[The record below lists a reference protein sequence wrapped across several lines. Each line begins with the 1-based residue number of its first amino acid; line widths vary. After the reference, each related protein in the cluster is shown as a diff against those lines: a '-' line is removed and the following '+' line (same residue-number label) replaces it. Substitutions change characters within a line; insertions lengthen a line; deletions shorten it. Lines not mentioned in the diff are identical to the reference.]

1 MTRKVLAF
9 TFAFI
14 AAAAIAAWVSSLLFK
29 PRHQKGG
36 PDVNAVERRQPIP
49 VPPIKFTDMTAQSG
63 ITFRH
68 TNGATGSK
76 LLPETMGGGVVIFDY
91 DGDGRPDILF
101 VQSGR
106 LPGDGSKDPPPT
118 MALYRNLGGFKFQD
132 VTREAGLD
140 KPMYGMGVCV
150 GDFDN
155 DGRPDIFVSCIGK
168 HHLFRN
174 VDGKKFT
181 DVTDAAGVGGGPD
194 LPWGVSREQFLS
206 WKDPIPFGS
215 SCTFVDYDGDGKL
228 DLFVCH
234 YIEWAPKIDLGV
246 NATLAGLGRAYVP
259 PVDFNGAQC
268 KLYRN
273 FGNGKFQDVSKEAGI
288 EVFRATGIGSGARQ
302 RAVGKCLGVIV
313 CDPDEDGWPDLIVA
327 NDGTPN
333 FYFQNRPDGSGG
345 RKFVECGA
353 DLGVALPDDARAR
366 GGMGID
372 YGQILPNI
380 SAAIIANFANEPD
393 TLLKLQ
399 PTAPPT
405 QPNQA
410 RDLFFTDAALTYGL
424 TGPSRTPLKFGA
436 FFFDC
441 DLDGRLDLL
450 TCNGHIEPEI
460 ESVTG
465 GNKYAQPAQL
475 YWNTGREKPAFE
487 PVTEATAGKDLFRP
501 IVGRGS
507 AFADLDGDG
516 KLDVVLCANNGPP
529 IVLRNDTDVKHHWLR
544 LNLTGD
550 GVHSNRSAI
559 GATVLVEAGGRA
571 LTRMVVGGRGYLSQ
585 SELPVTIGLG
595 DTDKVDRLVVK
606 WPGKDLMEEVFPVPG
621 VDRTLG
627 LSQGE
632 GQKMK

>member
-1 MTRKVLAF
+1 V
-9 TFAFI
+9 
-14 AAAAIAAWVSSLLFK
+14 
-29 PRHQKGG
+29 
-36 PDVNAVERRQPIP
+36 
-49 VPPIKFTDMTAQSG
+49 TAQSG

-68 TNGATGSK
+68 VNGATGSK
-76 LLPETMGGGVVIFDY
+76 LLPETMGGGVVTFDY
-91 DGDGRPDILF
+91 DGDGKPDILF
-101 VQSGR
+101 VQSGL
-106 LPGDGSKDPPPT
+106 LPGADPKEARPT

-132 VTREAGLD
+132 VTKEAGLD

-215 SCTFVDYDGDGKL
+215 SCTFLDYDGDGKL

-273 FGNGKFQDVSKEAGI
+273 LGNGKFQDVSKEAGI

-380 SAAIIANFANEPD
+380 SAAIIANFDNEPD

-529 IVLRNDTDVKHHWLR
+529 IVLRNDTDLKHHWLR
-544 LNLTGD
+544 LTLTGD
-550 GVHSNRSAI
+550 GAHSNRSAI
-559 GATVLVEAGGRA
+559 GATVIVEAGGKT

-595 DTDKVDRLVVK
+595 GADKVDRLIVK
-606 WPGKDLMEEVFPVPG
+606 WPGRDLIEEVFPVPA
-621 VDRTLG
+621 VDRTLI
-627 LSQGE
+627 LEQGN
-632 GQKMK
+632 GQKAK

>member
-9 TFAFI
+9 FFAFI
-14 AAAAIAAWVSSLLFK
+14 AAAAIAAYVSSYLFK
-29 PRHQKGG
+29 PRNHKTG
-36 PDVNAVERRQPIP
+36 PDVNPVRGREAIP
-49 VPPIKFTDMTAQSG
+49 VPAIKFTDVTAQSG

-68 TNGATGSK
+68 VNGATGSK

-91 DGDGRPDILF
+91 DGDGKPDILF
-101 VQSGR
+101 VQSGL
-106 LPGDGSKDPPPT
+106 LPGHDPKEARPT

-132 VTREAGLD
+132 VTKEAGLD

-174 VDGKKFT
+174 VDGKKFM

-194 LPWGVSREQFLS
+194 LPWDVSREQFLA

-234 YIEWAPKIDLGV
+234 YIEWSPKIDLGV
-246 NATLAGLGRAYVP
+246 SATLAGVGRAYVP
-259 PVDFNGAQC
+259 PKDFNGAQC
-268 KLYRN
+268 KLYHN
-273 FGNGKFQDVSKEAGI
+273 LGSGKFQDVSKEAGI
-288 EVFRATGIGSGARQ
+288 ELFRAEGIGTGARQ

-313 CDPDEDGWPDLIVA
+313 CDPDDDGWPDLIVA

-333 FYFQNRPDGSGG
+333 FYFRNRPDGNGG
-345 RKFVECGA
+345 RRFEECGA
-353 DLGVALPDDARAR
+353 ELGVALPDDAQAR

-372 YGQILPNI
+372 YGQILPNVY
-380 SAAIIANFANEPD
+380 AAIIANFANEPD
-393 TLLKLQ
+393 TLLRLR
-399 PTAPPT
+399 PTE
-405 QPNQA
+405 PNQP
-410 RDLFFTDAALTYGL
+410 RDLFFTDTALTYGL

-460 ESVTG
+460 EKTRAG
-465 GNKYAQPAQL
+465 DRFAQAAQL

-529 IVLRNDTDVKHHWLR
+529 IILRNDTDLKHHWVR
-544 LNLTGD
+544 LNLVGD
-550 GVHSNRSAI
+550 GVHANRSAI
-559 GATVLVEAGGRA
+559 GATVIVEAGGNT

-595 DTDKVDRLVVK
+595 KADKVDRLLVK
-606 WPGKDLMEEVFPVPG
+606 WPGKDLMEEIFPVPAI
-621 VDRTLG
+621 DRTIDLK
-627 LSQGE
+627 QGE
-632 GQKMK
+632 GQKVK